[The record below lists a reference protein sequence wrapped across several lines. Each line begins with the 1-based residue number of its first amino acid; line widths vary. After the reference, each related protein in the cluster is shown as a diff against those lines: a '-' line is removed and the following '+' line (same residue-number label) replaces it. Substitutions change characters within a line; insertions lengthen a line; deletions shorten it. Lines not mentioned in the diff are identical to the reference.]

1 MPTSKRRRCTRERI
15 RGGSLKSLR
24 RCYRRSCGRH
34 VSRLPTNSS
43 PHRRL
48 PLYAEPKLANSAL
61 KREAEQTT
69 PHKNSQRINA
79 GVPDGGASQRRPAEW
94 GADRPASGEHLGGP
108 AGRGGG
114 RLRSGRLGFLLRGG
128 GASLRAPG
136 LRVGHLGA
144 QDAPLGGRVE
154 GGGMEALAPHGWG
167 RAVRVWLSAG
177 RMGEGL
183 SLRGAALREEEEE
196 VRARTGRAV
205 PTVGDTR
212 LPLSGLRHQPG
223 VRRRPA
229 GGVLQ
234 SAGGSREPDQRSQ

>member
-79 GVPDGGASQRRPAEW
+79 GVPEGGASQRRPAEW
-94 GADRPASGEHLGGP
+94 GADRPASRERLGGP

-114 RLRSGRLGFLLRGG
+114 RLRSGRLGFLLGEAVQAYERRGC
-128 GASLRAPG
+128 G
-136 LRVGHLGA
+136 LVISARKTPRLVGELKA
-144 QDAPLGGRVE
+144 AEWKPSPRTDA
-154 GGGMEALAPHGWG
+154 
-167 RAVRVWLSAG
+167 
-177 RMGEGL
+177 
-183 SLRGAALREEEEE
+183 
-196 VRARTGRAV
+196 
-205 PTVGDTR
+205 D
-212 LPLSGLRHQPG
+212 
-223 VRRRPA
+223 
-229 GGVLQ
+229 
-234 SAGGSREPDQRSQ
+234 